1 MAFVAHLCRLF
12 LAILVISLAAGPLAT
27 AVTAV
32 EAAAP
37 QATAEHMRMAAD
49 EAMPAGMDCCP
60 DDGAAMPDCDMSC
73 PAAAMCVAKCPPSQL
88 AVANAE
94 ALPRLAPW
102 RAPGSTDPDG
112 LASAPPGHPPKRQG
126 VAAA

>member
-1 MAFVAHLCRLF
+1 MAALAHLCRL
-12 LAILVISLAAGPLAT
+12 LVAILVIGLAAGPLAT

-60 DDGAAMPDCDMSC
+60 DDGAAMADCDLSC
-73 PAAAMCVAKCPPSQL
+73 PAAAMCVAKCLSAQPDAGH
-88 AVANAE
+88 AVA
-94 ALPRLAPW
+94 LMRLASW
-102 RAPGSTDPDG
+102 RAPASTVPDG